1 MPSQKPKQTPTP
13 EAKALSLFLMAY
25 KSLDN
30 AYKEEAKWINRRWDL
45 VQSGELEKD
54 KYQEEVLK
62 LLDSHGGYLQVIEKT
77 VRFYI
82 NKKGAWKSGGEDK
95 YSIDARKIAD
105 DIIQKE
111 A

>member
-1 MPSQKPKQTPTP
+1 MPACENHET
-13 EAKALSLFLMAY
+13 
-25 KSLDN
+25 N
-30 AYKEEAKWINRRWDL
+30 
-45 VQSGELEKD
+45 D

-105 DIIQKE
+105 DLIQKE